1 MPKIQL
7 PSILIDLF
15 HRNGRLEVDIVEI
28 VKDGYDREFI
38 SYSFILHF
46 FFYFLLLLPP
56 FFLIAPNVLP
66 FLMGITFARLT
77 LLLQNYKKS
86 DNFRYVIYMSG
97 FVADGF
103 FYASIAF
110 TVAHLPTVENFYLS
124 NAYLMVCSIL
134 ILLNSIRLDR
144 FSCLIAASYFIF
156 FHIVYQH
163 FMPSILIEQTSL
175 FSRSFPILTFI
186 GAGFLGS
193 AFTMNK
199 RKSIVALY
207 KLSEERRFI
216 QQELELAKRVQ
227 DALFPKDTKI
237 PGLKFKY
244 YRSNPNL
251 IGGDFF
257 DFVQLREGNVGVFL
271 ADVAGHG
278 ISSAMVASIMKVMV
292 STIPYRLKLSPAKL
306 LDYMDERLYFDLNKY
321 HASAVYLYF
330 DFFSNFMRIA
340 NAGHPYM
347 IHCPKN
353 KEFYEI
359 ETEGAILGFNI
370 RTPIATEQVV
380 SFAPGDRFVIYTD
393 GIIESVTASNE
404 ELGSVGF
411 LEILNAHTSLTQ
423 LEDLQE
429 SILSDL
435 RTRHGIQT
443 FSDDTMFLLL
453 EVDEYME
460 KSN

>member
-1 MPKIQL
+1 
-7 PSILIDLF
+7 
-15 HRNGRLEVDIVEI
+15 
-28 VKDGYDREFI
+28 
-38 SYSFILHF
+38 
-46 FFYFLLLLPP
+46 
-56 FFLIAPNVLP
+56 
-66 FLMGITFARLT
+66 
-77 LLLQNYKKS
+77 
-86 DNFRYVIYMSG
+86 
-97 FVADGF
+97 
-103 FYASIAF
+103 
-110 TVAHLPTVENFYLS
+110 
-124 NAYLMVCSIL
+124 
-134 ILLNSIRLDR
+134 
-144 FSCLIAASYFIF
+144 
-156 FHIVYQH
+156 
-163 FMPSILIEQTSL
+163 
-175 FSRSFPILTFI
+175 
-186 GAGFLGS
+186 
-193 AFTMNK
+193 
-199 RKSIVALY
+199 
-207 KLSEERRFI
+207 
-216 QQELELAKRVQ
+216 
-227 DALFPKDTKI
+227 
-237 PGLKFKY
+237 
-244 YRSNPNL
+244 
-251 IGGDFF
+251 
-257 DFVQLREGNVGVFL
+257 
-271 ADVAGHG
+271 HG

-411 LEILNAHTSLTQ
+411 LEILNAHRSLTQ